1 MRSSQSAAAGGALVR
16 AFFGHVGSFTLFF
29 FGRWGE
35 AVLLLVRTL
44 VLTFGRPFYLRNFLF
59 QIEFIGIHSL
69 PVVLLTSI
77 FTGMVLSLQVFTG
90 FARFGAESLTGT
102 VVGYSIVRELGP
114 VLVGLM
120 VAGRAGAAMAAELGT
135 MRVTEQIDALYALSA
150 NPIRYL
156 VVPRFWAGMVA
167 LPLLVTIGDAIGIYG
182 GYLVSVGMLGANPVV
197 YWESTFDFMELWD
210 VYSGLIKA
218 TVFGG
223 IISFVASFQGFT
235 TTGGAQGVG
244 RATTR
249 AVVGGATLILAANYF
264 ITYLVV

>member
-1 MRSSQSAAAGGALVR
+1 MRSAQSVAAGGPLIR
-16 AFFGHVGSFTLFF
+16 GILGRVGGYTLYF

-35 AVLLLVRTL
+35 GVLLLTRTL
-44 VLTFGRPFYLRNFLF
+44 RLTLSRPFYLHNLF
-59 QIEFIGIHSL
+59 YQIEFIGIHSM
-69 PVVLLTSI
+69 PVVLLTAI
-77 FTGMVLSLQVFTG
+77 FTGMVLALQVFSG
-90 FARFGAESLTGT
+90 FERFGAESLTGT

-135 MRVTEQIDALYALSA
+135 MRVTQQIDALWALSA
-150 NPIRYL
+150 NPVRYL
-156 VVPRFWAGMVA
+156 IVPRFWAGVVA
-167 LPLLVTIGDAIGIYG
+167 MPLLVVIGDAVGILG
-182 GYLVSVGMLGANPVV
+182 GYVVSVKMLGANPVV
-197 YWESTFDFMELWD
+197 YWDSTFDFMELWD

-223 IISFVASFQGFT
+223 IIAFVASFQGYT
-235 TTGGAQGVG
+235 TTGGARGVG